1 MKDRNSLKSE
11 LTIALTKAAEQ
22 SFLALFSEHPESF
35 YYCSYI
41 MAEYGSP
48 FICAWSKEALRR
60 LIKSLNLK
68 DKEQR
73 QAEKELYK
81 WSYADSPYVAYG
93 VEKYF
98 KEVQDLY
105 NTYWD
110 HNAADEEYDQQCVL
124 WLDCMEDAMRAL
136 DEKELFGSGTE
147 RNRKVVLAEIMPP
160 DYSNTERAYRLNP
173 KKALKSWLD
182 EAAEE
187 KDEISEKWRPSK
199 VLLIKPVSD
208 IKTTVRLRMKFSCNI
223 PIKEFVHLCNNPPV
237 VLREDIK
244 KCDAEKILYENP
256 DLCDYVSIR
265 KMK

>member
-98 KEVQDLY
+98 KEVQ
-105 NTYWD
+105 
-110 HNAADEEYDQQCVL
+110 
-124 WLDCMEDAMRAL
+124 
-136 DEKELFGSGTE
+136 
-147 RNRKVVLAEIMPP
+147 
-160 DYSNTERAYRLNP
+160 YSNIFPILITLDV
-173 KKALKSWLD
+173 LKFNKFKLIND
-182 EAAEE
+182 EQ
-187 KDEISEKWRPSK
+187 
-199 VLLIKPVSD
+199 
-208 IKTTVRLRMKFSCNI
+208 
-223 PIKEFVHLCNNPPV
+223 
-237 VLREDIK
+237 
-244 KCDAEKILYENP
+244 
-256 DLCDYVSIR
+256 
-265 KMK
+265 